1 MVINTSTKQVQTQSS
16 HPHDNWM
23 GEGWEVVPYE
33 LESKAMSLSP
43 FMVILRNEAGEIVD
57 FEADTAAREAWEVK
71 MAAMEAEDVFS
82 S

>member
-1 MVINTSTKQVQTQSS
+1 MVINNSTKQVQTQSS

-23 GEGWEVVPYE
+23 GEGWEVIPYE

-43 FMVILRNEAGEIVD
+43 FVTILRNEAGEIVD
-57 FEADTAAREAWEVK
+57 LAADTEARKAWEAK
-71 MAAMEAEDVFS
+71 MAALEAEDVFS